1 LPEGFADPTSP
12 HLQRT
17 NKIEAFMAVGSSHIL
32 DLTQITH
39 GSRRLRSR
47 AHLARLDTQEVLE
60 CYTQKVSVLGVA
72 VSLTRQLPLSS
83 SYAISFGVLLDG
95 ISHPVRVVGVVSSS
109 VCSGLNGFVVSLRL
123 ADMDEASESVL
134 RRFCE

>member
-1 LPEGFADPTSP
+1 MAAGSP
-12 HLQRT
+12 
-17 NKIEAFMAVGSSHIL
+17 HIL

-47 AHLARLDTQEVLE
+47 AQVTQLETQDVLE
-60 CYTQKVSVLGVA
+60 GYTQKVSLLGVS
-72 VSLTRQLPLSS
+72 VSLARQLSVSS

-95 ISHPVRVVGVVSSS
+95 TSHAVRVVGVVSSS
-109 VCSGLNGFVVSLRL
+109 VCSGLNGFIVSLRL
-123 ADMDEASESVL
+123 TEMDEASESVL